1 MLQPPFLS
9 KRVRKGASTA
19 LSESRRVHMV
29 AIHWHATR
37 DRPSQRNAL
46 LALSDAGNHVVATLR
61 VWRRRSRDRSRLA
74 ELDDRMLKDIGLT
87 RTDAEFLINKP
98 FWRE

>member
-1 MLQPPFLS
+1 MVSIQWHE
-9 KRVRKGASTA
+9 T
-19 LSESRRVHMV
+19 RR
-29 AIHWHATR
+29 
-37 DRPSQRNAL
+37 RPRQRNAV
-46 LALSDAGNHVVATLR
+46 LALSDAANHILATLWE
-61 VWRRRSRDRSRLA
+61 WRRRSRDRARLA